1 MLYEEDL
8 EPDYIDNP
16 RQYDPEAMVGNVK
29 EDTNV
34 FDEYLGAELYFDIG
48 PDGSPRKGMV

>member
-16 RQYDPEAMVGNVK
+16 QPYDPEATAGDVE

-34 FDEYLGAELYFDIG
+34 FDEYLGA
-48 PDGSPRKGMV
+48 